1 MRVRQIGTFV
11 FDADTNIVVDANNQ
25 DVPGIGFRVNDL
37 YDPQPFSVEIAFQ
50 RTTREQALNAV
61 STLAR
66 ELHSYAQRRQDGRFA
81 VAGGA
86 VVWVEDATG
95 GATLRSYL
103 RDGSVTLLSVEA
115 ISTGVLARV
124 RVTGSL
130 INPFLDYT
138 SMQNTLTSLLPYE
151 RRVVAL
157 SNLSDA
163 YLYKHVFSILTNSN
177 NSMSGLYNALLA
189 IEELESA
196 TGTSRI
202 QAINPATVTS
212 GITTNNWNAGWATL
226 TRAQFTSATSGTIT
240 YTIPTSVPHDIY
252 RLFIEI
258 FCPTTPPTNAR
269 YLVSWDEQP
278 QIAETV
284 VGDRSWYTPALFVRK
299 DVVVTQ
305 ILLNIQNVPTNTLV
319 MPLVLVPTD
328 GVSVWNVIAQPTL
341 SYFHVLDLQS
351 AAFRPFRVDPSGTVY
366 GAPGFISSRYIAVFN
381 GVMSTTITSAS
392 ATLNISSRR
401 IEPAAFA

>member
-25 DVPGIGFRVNDL
+25 DAPGIGFRVNDL
-37 YDPQPFSVEIAFQ
+37 YDPQPFAVEIAF
-50 RTTREQALNAV
+50 RRATREQALNAV

-66 ELHSYAQRRQDGRFA
+66 ELHSYAQRRQGGRFA

-103 RDGSVTLLSVEA
+103 RDGAVTLLSVETTA
-115 ISTGVLARV
+115 TGVLARV
-124 RVTGSL
+124 RVTGTL
-130 INPFLDYT
+130 INPFLNYT
-138 SMQNTLTSLLPYE
+138 LTQNTLSSLLPYE
-151 RRVVAL
+151 RRVVTL
-157 SNLSDA
+157 SGLSDA
-163 YLYKHVFSILTNSN
+163 YLYKNTLGFFFFN
-177 NSMSGLYNALLA
+177 MSGLYNALLA

-202 QAINPATVTS
+202 QAINPTTVTG
-212 GITTNNWNAGWATL
+212 GITTNDWNAGWATL

-240 YTIPTSVPHDIY
+240 YTIPTSVPHDVY

-258 FCPTTPPTNAR
+258 FCPTTPSTNAR

-278 QIAETV
+278 QIAETI

-319 MPLVLVPTD
+319 MPLVLIPTD
-328 GVSVWNVIAQPTL
+328 GVSVWSVIASPSL
-341 SYFHVLDLQS
+341 SYFHILDSQS
-351 AAFRPFRVDPSGTVY
+351 ASTRPFRVDPSGTVY
-366 GAPGFISSRYIAVFN
+366 GAPGFVSSRYVAVFN
-381 GVMSTTITSAS
+381 GMMASTITNAS
-392 ATLNISSRR
+392 ANLLVWSRR